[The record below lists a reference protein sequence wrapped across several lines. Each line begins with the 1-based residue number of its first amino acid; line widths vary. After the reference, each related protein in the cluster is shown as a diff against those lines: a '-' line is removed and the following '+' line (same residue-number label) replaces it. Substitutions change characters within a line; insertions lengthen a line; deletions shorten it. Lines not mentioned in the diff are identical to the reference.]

1 MFCEEHSLQHRQEI
15 KRQFDGICEK
25 HAFLQQDLN
34 NTKDNSKSSELFS
47 EIDQFEQ
54 EMMDQIK
61 RTTKTAKE
69 RLLQM
74 FKEKEE
80 IKKEFNSLTKEL
92 RLKQSQSDYDE
103 TDVDHWK
110 EELTKLTKQ
119 LRQLLTSND
128 NKIDWNTNSS
138 IDLANLIQAVPL
150 PASSPNQEQLFTG
163 GALLHKG
170 HQLKLNE
177 FYGQTSQ
184 RWHLIYKAEKNG
196 FAAKDF
202 HRQCDGEGPTM
213 TIIQSQEGNYLFGA
227 FTMVPWTSQNGYKR
241 DPNAFLFT
249 LTNPHNLK
257 PTKFPIIPEQSQY
270 AVYHTNTNFWTD
282 SFSQSSS

>member
-1 MFCEEHSLQHRQEI
+1 
-15 KRQFDGICEK
+15 
-25 HAFLQQDLN
+25 
-34 NTKDNSKSSELFS
+34 
-47 EIDQFEQ
+47 
-54 EMMDQIK
+54 MMNQIK

-74 FKEKEE
+74 FKEKQE
-80 IKKEFNSLTKEL
+80 IKNEFNSLTKEL

-110 EELTKLTKQ
+110 AELTKLTKQ

-138 IDLANLIQAVPL
+138 IDLANWIQAVPL
-150 PASSPNQEQLFTG
+150 PKPSPNQEQLFTG

-170 HQLKLNE
+170 HQLQLNE

-213 TIIQSQEGNYLFGA
+213 TIIQSQEGNYLFGGTIQILSLPLNTTGLWDQT
-227 FTMVPWTSQNGYKR
+227 FLVPVPVPCSRKYFFKL
-241 DPNAFLFT
+241 A
-249 LTNPHNLK
+249 LTVSKSPAAMWLV
-257 PTKFPIIPEQSQY
+257 EQHACRY
-270 AVYHTNTNFWTD
+270 
-282 SFSQSSS
+282 